1 MAGIPIGLA
10 MQLGLDFAISGVQA
24 GLTNAPLILVMIMM
38 ITMGDLFMKILKLIP
53 TLIMMAIQLLNPPAF
68 LKDFLFGIFAGL
80 EILFKGIIDILLGKA
95 RSKINALPLINQ
107 KGKRKGSCT
116 SNEKKCIKPKL
127 YNYLIM
133 IICPPFAVFMKYGIL
148 RGWFWVILCGLLTY
162 YGYYFPG
169 LIFAALHIIC

>member
-80 EILFKGIIDILLGKA
+80 
-95 RSKINALPLINQ
+95 
-107 KGKRKGSCT
+107 
-116 SNEKKCIKPKL
+116 
-127 YNYLIM
+127 
-133 IICPPFAVFMKYGIL
+133 
-148 RGWFWVILCGLLTY
+148 
-162 YGYYFPG
+162 
-169 LIFAALHIIC
+169 